1 MRRLS
6 AAIPTGGAL
15 EPGDAPEPGLSTVGA
30 EVGNPATAGPLIE
43 LRDFAVR
50 YPTRPQP
57 ILDGLSFAI
66 APGERVLLAGPS
78 GAGKSTLALAVA
90 GLLLE
95 GADAEIRGSVLVDG
109 SPLFEADG
117 RPAASQVGLLF
128 QDPRSQFVMPRVE
141 DDVAFGL
148 ENHAWPPAAMAGA
161 VAAALEDVGL
171 AAKGSW
177 RPPELS
183 GGEQQR
189 AALAGSLAMAPRV
202 LVLDEPAT
210 HLDPRSAIDLY
221 RRIDALVRA
230 RQGTLFVIEHDLDRL
245 LGGLVDRCVVLD
257 GNGRIVLDGP
267 FDAVFRDPARARTC
281 AERGVAPPTPAR
293 LALALDAG
301 ARELPL
307 DPAEAARWIVADGRR
322 LDRLRAV
329 AASEARPEPG
339 PVRLAARDVTVAY
352 ARPAGI
358 VAAVRGASLEVRS
371 GEVVA
376 VVGPNGAGK
385 STLLRALAGL
395 VPLADGSV
403 GLGPLGSRAACPGPN
418 GVGQVGLVFQNPE
431 LGFLAESVFDE
442 VAFGL
447 RTRGWS
453 ADRVRV
459 ATEATLAEF
468 GLADL
473 ALENPFRLSAGQ
485 QRRLSLAA
493 AVVTRPSVLA
503 LDEPT
508 AGLDAD
514 GRRSVVALI
523 RALARDGTAVI
534 VATHDGDLVAEV
546 ADRVV
551 ALRDGAIVA
560 DRLVEAFFG
569 DEELLARVGQVR
581 PALLLVLD
589 ELRRLGVDAP
599 TWVRWSSLEPSRVEQ
614 PAAAWADRR
623 PASGWY
629 RPSGDLPP
637 RSPGPAGLPR
647 ADGAGLVAELEG
659 APTGRSAPA
668 PASDARTARPP
679 RPDRASSSGRPPGA
693 GLPTAVVAIT
703 ELFWHADAGSWL
715 GRRNPAAKL
724 VAHLILTLLLTV
736 VFDPVTPLVIL
747 AGTLVAG
754 RALAGL
760 ALVQQARRLSP
771 FWLLGLAVLLSNA
784 LFANDPRGTTIIVAV
799 GPVRATVEG
808 LLIGLSLA
816 ERMVTVGALSIL
828 FVAATEPGD
837 LVRSLVQQ
845 LHLPARIAYPMLAAY
860 QFLPILAE
868 EWQTISDAQQ
878 LRSGRAE
885 GGAVRDRLGRW
896 LWAIRLLLT
905 AAIRRTERVA
915 LAMDGRGFGR
925 ATRRTH
931 YRQLRI
937 DAADVGLVLGAVIL
951 GGTVLG
957 ASAAV
962 GVLRVWT
969 GVLTT

>member
-1 MRRLS
+1 VSRRS
-6 AAIPTGGAL
+6 AAVSAGGAL
-15 EPGDAPEPGLSTVGA
+15 EAGDGVSTGRA
-30 EVGNPATAGPLIE
+30 AAGDPATGGSAIE
-43 LRDFAVR
+43 IRDFAVR

-57 ILDGLSFAI
+57 ILNGLSLAI
-66 APGERVLLAGPS
+66 EPGERVLLAGPS
-78 GAGKSTLALAVA
+78 GAGKSTLALAIA

-109 SPLFEADG
+109 ARLLESDG
-117 RPAASQVGLLF
+117 RPAAVQVGLLF

-161 VAAALEDVGL
+161 VAAALDGVGL

-177 RPPELS
+177 RPHELS

-202 LVLDEPAT
+202 IVLDEPAT

-221 RRIDALVRA
+221 GRIEALVRA
-230 RQGTLFVIEHDLDRL
+230 RRGTLLVIEHDLDRL
-245 LGGLVDRCVVLD
+245 LGGLVERCVVLD

-267 FDAVFRDPARARTC
+267 FDAVFRDPARARAC
-281 AERGVAPPTPAR
+281 AERGAAPPTPAR
-293 LALALDAG
+293 LALALDG
-301 ARELPL
+301 HARALPL
-307 DPAEAARWIVADGRR
+307 HPAEAARWICADRRR
-322 LDRLRAV
+322 LDRLRAA

-352 ARPAGI
+352 VRPAGT
-358 VAAVRGASLEVRS
+358 VAAVRGVSLEVRS

-403 GLGPLGSRAACPGPN
+403 GLRPLGSRAACPGPN

-453 ADRVRV
+453 ADRVRA
-459 ATEATLAEF
+459 ATEATLGRF

-493 AVVTRPSVLA
+493 AVVERPSVLA

-551 ALRDGAIVA
+551 AIRDGEIVA
-560 DRLVEAFFG
+560 DRPVEAFFG
-569 DEELLARVGQVR
+569 DEQLLARVGQVR

-599 TWVRWSSLEPSRVEQ
+599 TWVRWSSLEPSRVEER
-614 PAAAWADRR
+614 AAARFDRCSAGGR
-623 PASGWY
+623 H
-629 RPSGDLPP
+629 RPSDDPFP
-637 RSPGPAGLPR
+637 RSRGPTHLAR
-647 ADGAGLVAELEG
+647 ADGAGLNTGLVAAFG
-659 APTGRSAPA
+659 NRSGAAPTSDGRIG
-668 PASDARTARPP
+668 RRP
-679 RPDRASSSGRPPGA
+679 RPGGASSSGRRGRAAQP
-693 GLPTAVVAIT
+693 AVAAIT
-703 ELFWHADAGSWL
+703 ELFWDADAGSWL

-724 VAHLILTLLLTV
+724 VAHLILTLLLTL
-736 VFDPVTPLVIL
+736 VFDPFTPLAIL

-754 RALAGL
+754 RVLAGL
-760 ALVQQARRLSP
+760 ALAQQARRLSP

-784 LFANDPRGTTIIVAV
+784 LFANDPRGATIVVAI

-816 ERMVTVGALSIL
+816 ERMVAVGALSVL
-828 FVAATEPGD
+828 FVATTEPGD

-860 QFLPILAE
+860 QFLPILAD
-868 EWQTISDAQQ
+868 EWQTISDAQA
-878 LRSGRAE
+878 LRGGRAE
-885 GGAVRDRLGRW
+885 GGAVRDRLARW
-896 LWAIRLLLT
+896 LWAMRLLLT

-915 LAMDGRGFGR
+915 LAMDARGFGR
-925 ATRRTH
+925 ASRRTH
-931 YRQLRI
+931 YRHLRV

-951 GGTVLG
+951 GGAVVG
-957 ASAAV
+957 VSAAV
-962 GVLRVWT
+962 GVLRLWT
-969 GVLTT
+969 GVLST